1 MLLTEDCF
9 GNLRSNSNLR
19 RRQANTIDSS
29 LSIQGLKTRW
39 HLLIC
44 STGVDTVSLK
54 LITTLFSVRTR
65 YAGKNSRA
73 STVVVTLKA
82 LSKRSRWEGCCRGP
96 VNEIQQQ
103 RPREC
108 WWLRCQNSGRA
119 SAVEGVGACCGIRKV
134 MTGPVIAKQRREGTP
149 HGTSAKD
156 SAIGI
161 WMQAWKIGAR
171 FLAVKTGKELGAFNK
186 EVPAD
191 RISHDSIPQPMLC
204 EAVSAYRQKASA
216 HS

>member
-103 RPREC
+103 RLSKRV
-108 WWLRCQNSGRA
+108 L
-119 SAVEGVGACCGIRKV
+119 VV
-134 MTGPVIAKQRREGTP
+134 
-149 HGTSAKD
+149 
-156 SAIGI
+156 
-161 WMQAWKIGAR
+161 
-171 FLAVKTGKELGAFNK
+171 
-186 EVPAD
+186 
-191 RISHDSIPQPMLC
+191 
-204 EAVSAYRQKASA
+204 AVSEFRTSKCCRGCGSVLRHPNGDDRTSYCEGKGR
-216 HS
+216 HSTLP